1 MFYFAHVVRGFKKMN
16 NIWERAVSLYD
27 TQMYKEALALFV
39 FLGKYSP
46 DDRIT
51 GFYISRCESLLDK

>member
-1 MFYFAHVVRGFKKMN
+1 MN

-27 TQMYKEALALFV
+27 TRMYKEALALFV